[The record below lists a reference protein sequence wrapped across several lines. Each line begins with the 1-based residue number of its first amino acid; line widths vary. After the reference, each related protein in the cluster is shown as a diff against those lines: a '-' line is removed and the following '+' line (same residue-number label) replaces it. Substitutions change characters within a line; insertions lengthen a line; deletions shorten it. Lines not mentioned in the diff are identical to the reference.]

1 MYRKETNFALNYVLK
16 EFARTLSLS
25 LLCVPPFG
33 ARALLYERARERNFA
48 NRALRP
54 NARACVSFFFS
65 LPPAQFSTSRG
76 SNARYTRGVGGRAR
90 VCGYRARRNR
100 SLRY

>member
-25 LLCVPPFG
+25 CVCLPS
-33 ARALLYERARERNFA
+33 ARVRCFTSERGNAILRTARC
-48 NRALRP
+48 
-54 NARACVSFFFS
+54 ARTFLFFS

-100 SLRY
+100 SLKY